1 MTILQAQTDLA
12 NIAQA
17 LDQENE
23 LAAAAHMELIQ
34 AIEAVR
40 FNMNMAL
47 DNLKD
52 ALAES
57 VSARENALL
66 VLIGAPVP
74 VEFKQA
80 AE

>member
-12 NIAQA
+12 NIAMA
-17 LDQENE
+17 IVKENE
-23 LAAAAHMELIQ
+23 LAEAAHKELVQ

-40 FNMNMAL
+40 FNMNVAL
-47 DNLKD
+47 DNLKETLANTIVD
-52 ALAES
+52 RATALEA
-57 VSARENALL
+57 
-66 VLIGAPVP
+66 LIGAPP